1 MKKNHILYILILV
14 LSLGTLFYI
23 LINSNQEKDMTFN
36 AHAGNLE
43 LDNWNQEDVIDL
55 YGQWLFYPDMLYD
68 DIDKNSSPLVKKVSH
83 WWEEDR
89 ELDYNPYGYG
99 TYILSIKGLEPNREY
114 AISIIDVVTA
124 YNLYVNG
131 EKTIS
136 NGTVGRSKAT
146 STPKWEQKTTMFKA
160 DGKGQVNI
168 AIEVSNFDYYR
179 GGLWN
184 TPELGSVQAILDYQN
199 REKVIEMFLFGVL

>member
-1 MKKNHILYILILV
+1 M
-14 LSLGTLFYI
+14 
-23 LINSNQEKDMTFN
+23 
-36 AHAGNLE
+36 
-43 LDNWNQEDVIDL
+43 
-55 YGQWLFYPDMLYD
+55 
-68 DIDKNSSPLVKKVSH
+68 
-83 WWEEDR
+83 
-89 ELDYNPYGYG
+89 DYNPYGYG

-146 STPKWEQKTTMFKA
+146 STPNWEQKTTMFKSNN
-160 DGKGQVNI
+160 KGQVNI

-184 TPELGSVQAILDYQN
+184 TPELGSVQAILDYHN